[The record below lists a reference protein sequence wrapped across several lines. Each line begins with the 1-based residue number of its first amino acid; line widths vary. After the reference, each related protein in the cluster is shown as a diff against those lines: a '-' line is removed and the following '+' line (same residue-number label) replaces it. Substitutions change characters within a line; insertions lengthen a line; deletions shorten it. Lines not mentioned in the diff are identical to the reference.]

1 MNLECFID
9 VTTVDVTIPYII
21 LGKEMSVICNLIE
34 HEYFRKIK
42 IGSTGLRIYLIEPT
56 QQEKID
62 RPIKGIYPLVN
73 YYKQF
78 DFQEYLQLKDNDSKK
93 ALTVKMLKEA
103 VLKIGNEMD
112 WNIDVLLDAFAEVDK
127 LNYHFVHLTNKKR
140 FKGVKRQ
147 MQVETIVEP
156 GFLHY
161 NLLVYEKD
169 TLMSRHHIV
178 TLNAFYNLFFEA
190 NRVVSEA
197 KWEDANTFVVSG
209 KKGELERIRF
219 EYKLDEDKLTR
230 KFVLEHAIV
239 EEFMEEFD
247 LATTMDEQKIEMVL
261 RNRDTSKWHIYI

>member
-1 MNLECFID
+1 MYLECFIWSD
-9 VTTVDVTIPYII
+9 ASDRSVLYSRMAREMYII
-21 LGKEMSVICNLIE
+21 ANFIE
-34 HEYFRKIK
+34 HEFFRKIK

-62 RPIKGIYPLVN
+62 KPIKGIYSLVN

-78 DFQEYLQLKDNDSKK
+78 DFQEYFQLKDDHSKK
-93 ALTVKMLKEA
+93 ALTVKILKEA
-103 VLKIGNEMD
+103 VLKIANEMD
-112 WNIDVLLDAFAEVDK
+112 WDIDVLLDAFAEVDK
-127 LNYHFVHLTNKKR
+127 LNYHFAHLTNKKR
-140 FKGVKRQ
+140 FKGVKRK

-169 TLMSRHHIV
+169 TIMSRHHIV

-209 KKGELERIRF
+209 KKG
-219 EYKLDEDKLTR
+219 
-230 KFVLEHAIV
+230 
-239 EEFMEEFD
+239 
-247 LATTMDEQKIEMVL
+247 
-261 RNRDTSKWHIYI
+261 